1 MAVEELAETVPVPGT
16 PVPLSAVSRS
26 VNHFTVQ
33 AGKTGGA
40 PDNTGNIYVGSSQVG
55 NAAGAPAAPWG
66 VRLATGQSYSP
77 PPSGVGPNPYNL
89 ADYFINADTADDGV
103 TVLFEEY

>member
-1 MAVEELAETVPVPGT
+1 MAVGDLEVTVPVPGT
-16 PVPLSAVSRS
+16 PVPLSAVSKS

-33 AGKTGGA
+33 AGKTGAA
-40 PDNTGNIYVGSSQVG
+40 PANTGDVFVGSAQVG
-55 NAAGAPAAPWG
+55 NSAGVPQDAFG

-89 ADYFINADTADDGV
+89 ADYFINADNADDAV

>member
-1 MAVEELAETVPVPGT
+1 MAVGELTVVVTAPGT
-16 PVPLSAVSRS
+16 PVPLSAVSKV

-33 AGKTGGA
+33 AGKTGGS
-40 PDNTGNIYVGSSQVG
+40 PDNTGNIYVGSKDVG
-55 NAAGAPAAPWG
+55 NAAGNPDDPWG

-89 ADYFINADTADDGV
+89 ADYFINADTADDAA

>member
-1 MAVEELAETVPVPGT
+1 MAVGEKEVVVVAAGT
-16 PVPLSAVSRS
+16 PVPLSDESKS
-26 VNHFTVQ
+26 VNHFTIQ
-33 AGKTGGA
+33 AGKTGA
-40 PDNTGNIYVGSSQVG
+40 SPANTGDVFVGSKEVG
-55 NAAGAPAAPWG
+55 NSSGTPQDAFG

-89 ADYFINADTADDGV
+89 RDYFINADNDDDAV

>member
-1 MAVEELAETVPVPGT
+1 MAVGELEVVVTAPGT
-16 PVPLSAVSRS
+16 PVPLSNVSRS

-33 AGKTGGA
+33 AGKTGAA
-40 PDNTGNIYVGSSQVG
+40 PANTGDVFVGSATVG
-55 NAAGAPAAPWG
+55 NGSGTPQDAFG

-89 ADYFINADTADDGV
+89 ADYFINADNADDAV